1 MGTGTPNLLTDE
13 SRWLARNMRLLRMIA
28 HRESSS
34 VLSIQTVTENYTVT
48 SDDYTILVDTSAG
61 DITITLNTPDTG
73 KVYNIKKIDA
83 ANTLTIDG
91 NGALIDG
98 SATVTVTA
106 LNENTQIQFDGTN
119 YVII

>member
-34 VLSIQTVTENYTVT
+34 VLAIQTVTENYTVT
-48 SDDYTILVDTSAG
+48 SDDYTVLVDTSAG

-91 NGALIDG
+91 DGALIDG
-98 SATVTVTA
+98 SATIDVTA